1 MSSVEVGSSSCVE
14 YVEHLCLEKY
24 LYFIRNVSRSNLNGP
39 FQNKNSTFLLY
50 DWLNENDHEYKLNNM
65 LWTTSVSR
73 FYGEADGISLR
84 LTNGCKIEQ
93 LQRVNG
99 PLR

>member
-1 MSSVEVGSSSCVE
+1 MSNLAVVSRS
-14 YVEHLCLEKY
+14 YVEQLCREKY
-24 LYFIRNVSRSNLNGP
+24 LYLIRNVSRSNLNGP
-39 FQNKNSTFLLY
+39 FQNKNSTFLFY
-50 DWLNENDHEYKLNNM
+50 DWLNKIDHENKVNKM
-65 LWTTSVSR
+65 LRTTSVSR